1 MGELKVRDIMTT
13 DVVTLKP
20 ENTVREATRK
30 LAVENLTGAPVV
42 DEKNR
47 MIGILSQDDIIRL
60 FLKYAK
66 RVDEAGGIGS
76 DLLVQYR
83 DQSSDDQMVKDAVEI
98 ISNTKVEEIMTR
110 TVLSTSA
117 DALVMQLLRAMEKLG
132 VNRVPVLEKGVLLGI
147 VSRGD
152 VLFSIYKKRI

>member
-47 MIGILSQDDIIRL
+47 MIGILSQDDIIKL